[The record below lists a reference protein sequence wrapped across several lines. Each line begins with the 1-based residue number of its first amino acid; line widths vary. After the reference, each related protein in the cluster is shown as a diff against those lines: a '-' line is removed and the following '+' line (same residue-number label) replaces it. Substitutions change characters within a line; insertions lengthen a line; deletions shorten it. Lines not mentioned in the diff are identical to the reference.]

1 MRVPGLASTS
11 GSHAAAATRLWL
23 DFVAA
28 PPAAA
33 LAEPRFPVMAQYA
46 TRILLETG
54 HAEEALRVNTLALE
68 ALDRGP
74 RGGPPNYPALQAGA
88 SLLDVRINALR
99 SLGRPAEALD
109 VLKNMLRMRAAI
121 PVDSDAALAASISKI
136 GDLQEAA
143 LLAADIGDFRFAEA
157 SLADGERFLVEAEDR
172 WGARA
177 FGSQR
182 VEIEW
187 ARGRVLERRAAK
199 TSPSAERR
207 RLLAVALSEY
217 RAAVGRAERLG
228 GAGQVHGIDVDRL
241 EGFKR
246 DKERVEAMLASR

>member
-1 MRVPGLASTS
+1 MQR
-11 GSHAAAATRLWL
+11 
-23 DFVAA
+23 
-28 PPAAA
+28 
-33 LAEPRFPVMAQYA
+33 
-46 TRILLETG
+46 
-54 HAEEALRVNTLALE
+54 
-68 ALDRGP
+68 
-74 RGGPPNYPALQAGA
+74 
-88 SLLDVRINALR
+88 
-99 SLGRPAEALD
+99 
-109 VLKNMLRMRAAI
+109 
-121 PVDSDAALAASISKI
+121 
-136 GDLQEAA
+136 AA
-143 LLAADIGDFRFAEA
+143 LLAADIGDFPFAEA
-157 SLADGERFLVEAEDR
+157 SIAEAERFLVEAEDR

-199 TSPSAERR
+199 TSSSAERR
-207 RLLAVALSEY
+207 RLLASALSEY